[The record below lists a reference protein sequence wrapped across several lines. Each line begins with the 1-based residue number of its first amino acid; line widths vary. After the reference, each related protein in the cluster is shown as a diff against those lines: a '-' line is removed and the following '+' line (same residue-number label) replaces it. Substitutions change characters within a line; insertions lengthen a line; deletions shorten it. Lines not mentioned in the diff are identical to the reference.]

1 MPPPPPPS
9 ASYNLV
15 IDTSS
20 EDEEDE
26 EECDPSEVNPYHYY
40 EYQKMMQAA
49 VEPFHRAE
57 AYCLSP
63 SDRGA
68 EGDDIPLAAAVPL
81 FNDSGYS
88 QDVILDAA
96 SVEPISIGDRDLR
109 ENSKTNGIHSK
120 RALVSSTQDSGEEE
134 DVEME
139 DEEAEVDYDGEEDE
153 DNELEMAGEND
164 REEAGDGGAKK
175 KKKKKKKKPKKKKK
189 KKSNNAVAAS
199 DSATGVDNN
208 ANQIIDAN
216 VAARAAAATLS
227 HIAEQSKLLFP
238 GDASAADG
246 ATENMVSSA
255 RSEHDTATSA
265 TNTESNSNNVT
276 SRKNDG
282 KPKKSISFGTISVR
296 EYARTLGTHT
306 VPADGGWP
314 LGLSERLVE
323 EHHHLGDTAS
333 NDGTAVNKS
342 AAASSPNSPSKHK
355 HHHQHHQHHQH
366 NGNQSHPHGWT
377 IDDFEHRKQH
387 ELKER
392 YIQMIIDL
400 RKRKFE
406 KEWERKHLGKHFHA
420 GSRNSGTSGTS
431 SSGSG
436 GGKGGRSR
444 SNSIG
449 GGSGNGSGGRKRS
462 NSTVGNGGK
471 RSGSF
476 KMDMSPEER
485 QTLEELLSRPVII
498 PEGTVFETRPYD
510 YKKKGVGVD
519 RNSMT
524 EEDELYNR
532 YGGRNPLFMALK
544 EDDRKKVL
552 LRDDHY
558 YSKCHVID
566 EGKEGQKHNPHGKPK
581 YTNSPTDRE
590 VHPTDPHPDLTDPS
604 AIQHIQHELE
614 TLRIQRSDPIN
625 LGCSCRKLHVFLP
638 GATDKSHH
646 KKKGSNRRLP
656 ERKVREELRRRG
668 LLQDENGNPING
680 SREDMERR
688 LHDAIEKEPCCW
700 GKDCPCVR
708 SGIGC
713 QADTC
718 SCWHPGHDVEH
729 SKPAGTAG
737 KNEKEDGGSRRV
749 VDESVEKIERQCGNP
764 HGMYVVNFGEI
775 RRHREKFVNAVGTN

>member
-20 EDEEDE
+20 DE
-26 EECDPSEVNPYHYY
+26 EEEEREDLSPYHYY
-40 EYQKMMQAA
+40 EYDKMMQAA
-49 VEPFHRAE
+49 VEPVHRAE
-57 AYCLSP
+57 AYLSP
-63 SDRGA
+63 SNRSGSG
-68 EGDDIPLAAAVPL
+68 GDDIPLAAAVP
-81 FNDSGYS
+81 FPKSNGNGYP
-88 QDVILDAA
+88 QDDVVLEAA
-96 SVEPISIGDRDLR
+96 SVEPISIGKDARKG
-109 ENSKTNGIHSK
+109 NSNNYGLHSK
-120 RALVSSTQDSGEEE
+120 RAFISNNQDSGEEE

-139 DEEAEVDYDGEEDE
+139 EDGAEVDYDGEEDD
-153 DNELEMAGEND
+153 DNELEIAGENGHD
-164 REEAGDGGAKK
+164 GAGAGEAKK

-189 KKSNNAVAAS
+189 KSK
-199 DSATGVDNN
+199 T
-208 ANQIIDAN
+208 
-216 VAARAAAATLS
+216 AAAATPNS
-227 HIAEQSKLLFP
+227 GIDVENSANEVNGTKIVSPDAATHSDREDAEIVNDP
-238 GDASAADG
+238 AADTP
-246 ATENMVSSA
+246 AEVASDN
-255 RSEHDTATSA
+255 A
-265 TNTESNSNNVT
+265 TNTENDSKTIAHSKNN
-276 SRKNDG
+276 G
-282 KPKKSISFGTISVR
+282 KPKKVVRFGTISVR

-314 LGLSERLVE
+314 LGLSERVVE
-323 EHHHLGDTAS
+323 EHHPHLGANGSGTTA
-333 NDGTAVNKS
+333 T
-342 AAASSPNSPSKHK
+342 SPPSPSKHK
-355 HHHQHHQHHQH
+355 HHHHHH
-366 NGNQSHPHGWT
+366 NNGHQSHPHGWT

-392 YIQMIIDL
+392 YIQMILDL

-420 GSRNSGTSGTS
+420 GSRNSGSAGS
-431 SSGSG
+431 SSGGGGNG

-444 SNSIG
+444 SNSISG
-449 GGSGNGSGGRKRS
+449 GAGNGNGGRKRS

-476 KMDMSPEER
+476 KVDMSPEER
-485 QTLEELLSRPVII
+485 EELDNLLSRPVNI

-510 YKKKGVGVD
+510 YKKKGAGVD
-519 RNSMT
+519 RKSAT
-524 EEDELYNR
+524 EEDELYKR
-532 YGGRNPLFMALK
+532 YGGRNPLFMAMK
-544 EDDRKKVL
+544 EDERKKVL

-558 YSKCHVID
+558 HSQCHVIA
-566 EGKEGQKHNPHGKPK
+566 EGTAKPSK
-581 YTNSPTDRE
+581 PAT
-590 VHPTDPHPDLTDPS
+590 HPTDPPPDLTDPS
-604 AIQHIQHELE
+604 AIQHIQHDLE
-614 TLRIQRSDPIN
+614 TLRIRRSDPQN

-668 LLQDENGNPING
+668 LLRDEEGKPVHG
-680 SREDMERR
+680 TREEMERR

-718 SCWHPGHDVEH
+718 SCWHPGHDPGGN
-729 SKPAGTAG
+729 SKPAGG
-737 KNEKEDGGSRRV
+737 KDTKEDGGSRRV

-764 HGMYVVNFGEI
+764 NGMYVVNFGEI
-775 RRHREKFVNAVGTN
+775 LRHREKFVNSVRAND